1 MFSDENIKYKRI
13 FEKLGGYFTNL
24 EENEDSLDTGTS
36 RGVIEDVRDMS
47 ELGDIEIAQN
57 KQFSRTII
65 ENTNYPLV

>member
-36 RGVIEDVRDMS
+36 RGVMDDIRDMS
-47 ELGDIEIAQN
+47 ELGDIEIG
-57 KQFSRTII
+57 
-65 ENTNYPLV
+65 